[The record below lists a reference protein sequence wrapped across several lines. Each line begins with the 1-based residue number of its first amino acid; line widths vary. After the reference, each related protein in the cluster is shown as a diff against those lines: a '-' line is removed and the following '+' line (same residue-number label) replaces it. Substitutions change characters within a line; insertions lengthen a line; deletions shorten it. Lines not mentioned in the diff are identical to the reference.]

1 MTSVPWRVVIGR
13 LGRIGHGELK
23 DWSILLSRRNLQ
35 SLSRRLKEMCR
46 MCGISA
52 SDTPSILSVCLVAM
66 EPQGSFIIMPDSV
79 STGSVFGR
87 STTLNMQT
95 SQLSTPQDTSC
106 THILVF
112 PTSAFVQV
120 ASSNYTNID
129 PNIDILNA
137 TTDGSDAIG
146 IFDLLDQ
153 ENELVDPDIINISPT
168 TSPVHSPGSHY
179 HHGGDGSKGQSTDRM
194 ESHEEVPNLLQQ
206 PLALGYF
213 VSTAKAGPLPDWF
226 WSACPQAQNQ
236 CPLFLKA
243 SLHLHVS
250 SVQSDELLHS
260 KHSHPLDS
268 NQTSDVLRF
277 VLEQYNA
284 LSWLTC
290 DPATQDRRSC
300 LPIHFVVL
308 NQMYNFIMNML

>member
-1 MTSVPWRVVIGR
+1 M
-13 LGRIGHGELK
+13 
-23 DWSILLSRRNLQ
+23 
-35 SLSRRLKEMCR
+35 
-46 MCGISA
+46 
-52 SDTPSILSVCLVAM
+52 
-66 EPQGSFIIMPDSV
+66 
-79 STGSVFGR
+79 
-87 STTLNMQT
+87 
-95 SQLSTPQDTSC
+95 
-106 THILVF
+106 
-112 PTSAFVQV
+112 
-120 ASSNYTNID
+120 
-129 PNIDILNA
+129 
-137 TTDGSDAIG
+137 G
-146 IFDLLDQ
+146 IFDLLDTGDD
-153 ENELVDPDIINISPT
+153 LDPDIISILPASPT
-168 TSPVHSPGSHY
+168 GSPVHSPGSHFT
-179 HHGGDGSKGQSTDRM
+179 HGGDMGKGQGTDRLLST
-194 ESHEEVPNLLQQ
+194 ESHDEVPNILQQ

-243 SLHLHVS
+243 SLHLHVP

-308 NQMYNFIMNML
+308 NQLYNFIMNML